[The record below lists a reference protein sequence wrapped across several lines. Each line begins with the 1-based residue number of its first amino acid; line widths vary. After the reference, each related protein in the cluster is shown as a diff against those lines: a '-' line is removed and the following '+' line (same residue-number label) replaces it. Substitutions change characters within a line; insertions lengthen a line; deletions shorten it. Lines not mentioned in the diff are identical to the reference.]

1 MPVDVVCLRPKAD
14 FDRVDA
20 PAPDSFSVA
29 YKAPDDPDVPELL
42 KTARAVVMPAVGPKL
57 APALFE
63 NTNLKL
69 VQVTGAGL
77 DRLDQAAM
85 VRMNI
90 PVANVPGGSNSAV
103 AEYAVTTASVLLRR
117 FAWADAE
124 IKQGRYAAFRAR
136 MLAENLAGIDGLL
149 VGIVGFGTI
158 GVAVAEAFK
167 RAGARLCYFDPK
179 PPRPEAAEALEAWSL
194 TLDDLLAQ
202 ADVVS
207 LHVPLVA
214 ATRGLI
220 GAPQLAR
227 MKAQA
232 VLVQASRGGI
242 VDEAAL
248 AHALEDGRIAGAAV
262 DVYATEPPAADN
274 PLLGLS
280 GDARHRILFTPHIAG
295 VTRQSAAFLFR
306 ASWQNVERV
315 LVGNA
320 APLYRAF

>member
-20 PAPDSFSVA
+20 PAPDFFSVI
-29 YKAPDDPDVPELL
+29 YKAPNDPDVPDLL

-57 APALFE
+57 APTLFE
-63 NTNLKL
+63 NSTIKL

-77 DRLDQAAM
+77 DRLDQPAM
-85 VRMNI
+85 ISMGI

-117 FAWADAE
+117 LAWADAE
-124 IKQGRYAAFRAR
+124 IKQGHYAEFRTR
-136 MLAENLAGIDGLL
+136 MLAENLAGLDGLT
-149 VGIVGFGTI
+149 VGVVGFGTI
-158 GVAVAEAFK
+158 GVAVAQAFA
-167 RAGARLCYFDPK
+167 RAGAKLCYFDPK
-179 PPRPEAAEALEAWSL
+179 PPRPEAADALQARSL
-194 TLDDLLAQ
+194 PLDDLLAQ
-202 ADVVS
+202 ADVVT
-207 LHVPLVA
+207 LHVPLFD

-220 GAPQLAR
+220 GAAQLAR
-227 MKAQA
+227 MKRDA
-232 VLVQASRGGI
+232 VLIQASRGGI

-248 AHALEDGRIAGAAV
+248 AEALTQGRIAGAAV
-262 DVYATEPPAADN
+262 DVYAAEPPTADN
-274 PLLGLS
+274 PLFALT
-280 GDARHRILFTPHIAG
+280 GDARHRILFAPHIAG

-315 LVGNA
+315 LVKNE